1 MDAHRK
7 TSALPYLLSTA
18 GCALTALL
26 ARLSHPYL
34 DLANTV
40 MLFLLAVFLV
50 ARLLGRGPAVLAAFL
65 SVGLF
70 DFFFVP
76 PQLSFTVADAQYLI
90 TFGVMLAVGLAT
102 THLTAN
108 LGEQA
113 ERAERRERETRE
125 LYEVAKAL
133 AGALTVDQVA
143 ETAQRFLKQT
153 HRMNAALFIVN
164 GEGRFQ
170 SVPPLAKTPG
180 SIETSFARTA
190 ADRGELLEIDA
201 LAGSGMAALY
211 FPLRTHA
218 HVRGVLAVSPLD
230 ADEDALHALRPLLGT
245 LTSLMAI
252 AVERL
257 HYADVAKET
266 ELQMASE
273 RLRNSL
279 LATISHDLRT
289 PLTAL
294 VGMADSLAMARPP
307 LAETQRETALA
318 LGEQARSLGKM
329 VGNLLDM
336 ARLQSHDLHLNKE
349 WQPLE
354 EVVGAAARLLSAAL
368 TDHPLHTHLPED
380 LPLVEFDAVL
390 LERVLCNLLENA
402 AKYSPAGTPIELAA
416 EAKDDQLLVTL
427 LDRGVGFPAG
437 REHEQFN
444 LFARGEQES
453 AKPGV
458 GLGLAICKTIIEAH
472 GGHIEAMP
480 REGGGACV
488 RFTLPLGTPPVI
500 EEETT

>member
-1 MDAHRK
+1 MDTRHPP
-7 TSALPYLLSTA
+7 LPYLLSTA
-18 GCALTALL
+18 ACALTAGVTSL
-26 ARLSHPYL
+26 AHPYL

-40 MLFLLAVFLV
+40 MLFLLTVFLV

-76 PQLSFTVADAQYLI
+76 PQLSFTVADAQYLV

-102 THLTAN
+102 AHLTAG

-113 ERAERRERETRE
+113 ERAERRERQAQE

-133 AGALTVDQVA
+133 AGALTVEQAA
-143 ETAQRFLKQT
+143 ETAQHFLERT
-153 HRMNAALFIVN
+153 HRMHAVLFLIN
-164 GEGRFQ
+164 SDGRFQ
-170 SVPPLAKTPG
+170 AVPLGKTLDT
-180 SIETSFARTA
+180 IETGFARTA

-218 HVRGVLAVSPLD
+218 HVRGVLAVSTLD

-245 LTSLMAI
+245 LASLMAI

-257 HYADVAKET
+257 HYADVARET

-307 LAETQRETALA
+307 LADVQRETAQA
-318 LGEQARSLGKM
+318 LGEQARNMGKL
-329 VGNLLDM
+329 VVNLLDM
-336 ARLQSHDLHLNKE
+336 ARLQSRDLRLNKE

-354 EVVGAAARLLSAAL
+354 EVVGAAARLLGSAL
-368 TDHPLHTHLPED
+368 TEHPLQIDLPED

-402 AKYSPAGTPIELAA
+402 AKYSPPDTPVELTACA
-416 EAKDDQLLVTL
+416 TDGALQVCV
-427 LDRGVGFPAG
+427 LDRGTGFPHG
-437 REHEQFN
+437 HEQEQFD
-444 LFARGEQES
+444 LFAQGETES

-472 GGHIEAMP
+472 GGTITAEQ

-488 RFTLPLGTPPVI
+488 RFTLPLGTPPVV
-500 EEETT
+500 EEEAS